1 MSANSY
7 PNWLGTVPATALA
20 LPGNSVTVNG
30 ATNST
35 IMLAMTAPTLS
46 ISTIASFADANYVP
60 FYRFG
65 VSTGTYLCGATVF
78 ANANGTAFQAGD
90 AVSFRIVDSNRDI
103 LNKTYTI
110 YPEIDIRPFYLASVG
125 NATNAVANNNVIG
138 IFSASSNLWLTWEGA
153 MTVNTGGYPA
163 THKLN
168 VEAPFFQKID
178 ATPRSS

>member
-7 PNWLGTVPATALA
+7 PNWLGTVPATAIG
-20 LPGNSVTVNG
+20 LPGNSATVNG

-35 IMLAMTAPTLS
+35 IMLAMTAPSLS

-78 ANANGTAFQAGD
+78 ANANGTAFSAGD
-90 AVSFRIVDSNRDI
+90 AVSFRIIDSNHDI
-103 LNKTYTI
+103 LAKTYTI
-110 YPEIDIRPFYLASVG
+110 YPEIDIRPYYLAASPG
-125 NATNAVANNNVIG
+125 STAAVANNNVIG
-138 IFSASSNLWLTWEGA
+138 IFTATSNLWLQWEGA
-153 MTVNTGGYPA
+153 IQNTGGYPA

-168 VEAPFFQKID
+168 VEAPFFQRID